1 MIDNLLLKA
10 IARGKL
16 PDDPIERLRV
26 SKRLL
31 YFRIDE
37 QGQVW
42 ILGKADLWLKIPPMK
57 HR

>member
-1 MIDNLLLKA
+1 MVDNLLLKA
-10 IARGKL
+10 IARGEL

-26 SKRLL
+26 SKRLP